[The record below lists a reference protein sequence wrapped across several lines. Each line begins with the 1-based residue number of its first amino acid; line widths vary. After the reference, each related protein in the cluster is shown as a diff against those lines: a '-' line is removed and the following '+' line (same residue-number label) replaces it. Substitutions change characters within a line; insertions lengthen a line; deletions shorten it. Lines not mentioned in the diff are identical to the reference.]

1 MDAGLGGWLGTI
13 VIGGIAGWVASMV
26 MKTDASMGVVANV
39 VVGVVGALL
48 ANFLLPVFG
57 IAGTTDSSPAESSSA
72 APVRPPPL
80 DRALGRKSA
89 GSAARRSAVRG
100 RPSTLAQPRCPRAAA
115 SYSGP

>member
-57 IAGTTDSSPAESSSA
+57 IAGTTDSSSI
-72 APVRPPPL
+72 VRQL
-80 DRALGRKSA
+80 IVAFVGAVVVLFIFKLVTG
-89 GSAARRSAVRG
+89 RRSV
-100 RPSTLAQPRCPRAAA
+100 
-115 SYSGP
+115 